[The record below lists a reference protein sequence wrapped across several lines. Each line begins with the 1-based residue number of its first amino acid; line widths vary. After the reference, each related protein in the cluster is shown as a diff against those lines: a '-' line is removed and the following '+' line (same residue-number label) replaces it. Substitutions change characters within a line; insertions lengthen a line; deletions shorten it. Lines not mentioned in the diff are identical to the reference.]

1 MPDKTHFDVGVV
13 QVYLGYHRHELEPR
27 RLGRLRRR
35 ERLCLHALGGV
46 HQQQRPLAG
55 REAPHH
61 LRSAGGEQVTIDEG
75 YTYSTYVRSVFVE
88 KSNSTTSNHRDLSSC
103 SIAAVYVCTVEG
115 YLVAEINVPWR
126 VDEVQEVAVVDHARR
141 LSLDRDTSVPLNLTA
156 ENEVDENGVK
166 TVHIYIYIYILR
178 AKLGKFNIIVPE
190 YRNAR
195 GFFDGRKRKRKCL
208 SLGCRL

>member
-75 YTYSTYVRSVFVE
+75 YTYRTYVRSVFVE
-88 KSNSTTSNHRDLSSC
+88 KSNSTTSNHRDLFSC
-103 SIAAVYVCTVEG
+103 SIAAVYVRTVEG
-115 YLVAEINVPWR
+115 GRTLAVLVC
-126 VDEVQEVAVVDHARR
+126 
-141 LSLDRDTSVPLNLTA
+141 
-156 ENEVDENGVK
+156 
-166 TVHIYIYIYILR
+166 
-178 AKLGKFNIIVPE
+178 
-190 YRNAR
+190 YRIPR
-195 GFFDGRKRKRKCL
+195 
-208 SLGCRL
+208 S